1 LHTLTQKQLLVA
13 ASDGQGYVPARDLER
28 IGLKEILNSLRTAG
42 GREELPNREGN
53 KNVVDDV
60 TEQVD
65 QAVATTL
72 AGKSLKSLVLSQP
85 PPNPTSE

>member
-1 LHTLTQKQLLVA
+1 
-13 ASDGQGYVPARDLER
+13 
-28 IGLKEILNSLRTAG
+28 
-42 GREELPNREGN
+42 
-53 KNVVDDV
+53 V

-65 QAVATTL
+65 RAVATTL